1 MFNHWGT
8 VNGII
13 LEFKHVPFQ
22 KIKNIVIFYIK
33 YLLCVCIFLDIK
45 FCSRLYEIIRNL
57 CLICHSRVIVS
68 SKEIKRRLASSEDIK
83 KRFCKSE
90 NPFAYAYLRFR
101 LNRQKYWAQYFN
113 ALSIQKISHPP
124 TIFCNF
130 SNILREEKFPHW
142 VFIPTIYTNV
152 YANFLVSKTF

>member
-1 MFNHWGT
+1 MGYA
-8 VNGII
+8 IS
-13 LEFKHVPFQ
+13 
-22 KIKNIVIFYIK
+22 NIYSWQE
-33 YLLCVCIFLDIK
+33 CVCTFLYIK
-45 FCSRLYEIIRNL
+45 FCSRLHRIIRNL